1 MIRLKY
7 SYDAFWPD
15 FSGIDYPTNQGKI
28 HMRFLFNCLRMLG
41 VSSLIAASV
50 ASQAQTWPERPVRLV
65 VPFPA
70 GGATDLVAR
79 VIAQRVSKDIG
90 QQVIVDNKAGAGGT
104 IGSAEAAKAPADA
117 YTLLLTTSSTHAI
130 SPHLMPKLPYD
141 AVKDFTPI
149 AHLADAASVLLVTP
163 SLPVKTVAELID
175 YAKKHPGQLNYASSG
190 NGTIVHL
197 TTEAFKA
204 QAGIFITHVPYKGTA
219 LAIPDVIAGSVQVL
233 IDAIPSGMPHVKSG
247 RLRALAVTG
256 EKRSALAPELPTVA
270 EAGLPGFSSVTWFG
284 LYAPRGMKPELVAR
298 VHDAFEKAAH
308 APDVVESLAKLGVEP
323 APLRSP
329 AQFAAMVSAD
339 SQRWARIIR
348 ERKITL
354 E

>member
-1 MIRLKY
+1 MHFL
-7 SYDAFWPD
+7 SN
-15 FSGIDYPTNQGKI
+15 GC
-28 HMRFLFNCLRMLG
+28 RFLGAAFF
-41 VSSLIAASV
+41 IAASS
-50 ASQAQTWPERPVRLV
+50 AAQAQGWPERPVRLV

-79 VIAQRVSKDIG
+79 VIAQRVSKDTG
-90 QQVIVDNKAGAGGT
+90 QQVIVDNKAGASGT
-104 IGSAEAAKAPADA
+104 IGTAEAAKAAADG

-130 SPHLMPKLPYD
+130 SPHLMPRLPYD

-149 AHLADAASVLLVTP
+149 AHLVDAASVVLVTQ
-163 SLPVKTVAELID
+163 SLPVKTVAELIA
-175 YAKKHPGQLNYASSG
+175 YAKKHPGELNYASSG

-204 QAGIFITHVPYKGTA
+204 QAGVFMTHVPYKGTA
-219 LAIPDVIAGSVQVL
+219 LAIPDVVAGSVQVL
-233 IDAIPSGMPHVKSG
+233 IDSIPTGMPHVKTG

-256 EKRSALAPELPTVA
+256 NKRSALAPELPTVA
-270 EAGLPGFSSVTWFG
+270 EAGLPGFSSITWFG
-284 LYAPRGMKPELVAR
+284 LYAPRNMNPELVTR

-308 APDVVESLAKLGVEP
+308 APEVVESLAKLGVEP
-323 APLRSP
+323 APSGSP
-329 AQFAAMVSAD
+329 KQFAAMVSAD

-348 ERKITL
+348 DRQITL

>member
-1 MIRLKY
+1 MHFL
-7 SYDAFWPD
+7 SN
-15 FSGIDYPTNQGKI
+15 GC
-28 HMRFLFNCLRMLG
+28 RFLGAAFF
-41 VSSLIAASV
+41 IAASS
-50 ASQAQTWPERPVRLV
+50 AAQAQAWPERPVRLV

-79 VIAQRVSKDIG
+79 VIAQRVSKDTG

-104 IGSAEAAKAPADA
+104 IGTAEAAKAAADG

-130 SPHLMPKLPYD
+130 SPHLMPRLPYD

-149 AHLADAASVLLVTP
+149 AHLVDAASVVLVTQ

-175 YAKKHPGQLNYASSG
+175 HAKKHPGQLNYASSG

-197 TTEAFKA
+197 TTEAFNA
-204 QAGIFITHVPYKGTA
+204 QAGVFMTHVPYKGTV
-219 LAIPDVIAGSVQVL
+219 LAIPDVVAGSVQVL
-233 IDAIPSGMPHVKSG
+233 IDSIPTGMPHVKTG

-256 EKRSALAPELPTVA
+256 NKRSALAPELPTVA

-284 LYAPRGMKPELVAR
+284 LYAPRDMKPELVAR
-298 VHDAFEKAAH
+298 VHEAFDKAAH
-308 APDVVESLAKLGVEP
+308 APEVIDSLAKLGVEP
-323 APLRSP
+323 ASVGSP
-329 AQFAAMVSAD
+329 ARFASMVAAD

-348 ERKITL
+348 DRKISI

>member
-1 MIRLKY
+1 MHFL
-7 SYDAFWPD
+7 SN
-15 FSGIDYPTNQGKI
+15 GC
-28 HMRFLFNCLRMLG
+28 RFLGAAFF
-41 VSSLIAASV
+41 IAASS
-50 ASQAQTWPERPVRLV
+50 AAQAQAWPERPVRLV

-79 VIAQRVSKDIG
+79 VIAQRVSKDTG

-104 IGSAEAAKAPADA
+104 IGTAEAAKAAADG

-130 SPHLMPKLPYD
+130 SPHLMPRLPYD

-149 AHLADAASVLLVTP
+149 AHLVDAASIVLVTQ

-175 YAKKHPGQLNYASSG
+175 HAKKHPGQLNYASSG

-197 TTEAFKA
+197 TTEAFNA
-204 QAGIFITHVPYKGTA
+204 QAGVFMTHVPYKGTV
-219 LAIPDVIAGSVQVL
+219 LAIPDVVAGSVQVL
-233 IDAIPSGMPHVKSG
+233 IDSIPTGMPHVKTG

-256 EKRSALAPELPTVA
+256 NKRSALAPELPTVA

-284 LYAPRGMKPELVAR
+284 LYAPRDMKPELVAR
-298 VHDAFEKAAH
+298 VHEAFDKAAH
-308 APDVVESLAKLGVEP
+308 APEVIDSLAKLGVEP
-323 APLRSP
+323 ASVGSP
-329 AQFAAMVSAD
+329 ARFASMVAAD

-348 ERKITL
+348 DRKISI

>member
-1 MIRLKY
+1 
-7 SYDAFWPD
+7 
-15 FSGIDYPTNQGKI
+15 
-28 HMRFLFNCLRMLG
+28 MRFFSKGLRLLG
-41 VSSLIAASV
+41 AVSLIAVSAT
-50 ASQAQTWPERPVRLV
+50 AQAQAWPERPVRLV

-79 VIAQRVSKDIG
+79 VIAQRVSKDLG
-90 QQVIVDNKAGAGGT
+90 QQFIVDNKSGAGGT
-104 IGSAEAAKAPADA
+104 IGTAEAAKAAADG

-130 SPHLMPKLPYD
+130 SPHLMPRLPYD
-141 AVKDFTPI
+141 AVKDFTPV
-149 AHLADAASVLLVTP
+149 AHLVDAASVVLVTQ

-204 QAGIFITHVPYKGTA
+204 QAGVFMTHVPYKGTA
-219 LAIPDVIAGSVQVL
+219 LAIPDVISGSVQVL
-233 IDAIPSGMPHVKSG
+233 IDSIPTGMPHVKTG

-256 EKRSALAPELPTVA
+256 NQRSALAPELPTVA

-284 LYAPRGMKPELVAR
+284 LYAPRNMKPELVAR

-308 APDVVESLAKLGVEP
+308 APEVVESLAKLGVEP
-323 APLRSP
+323 APSGSP

-348 ERKITL
+348 DRKITL

>member
-1 MIRLKY
+1 MRLL
-7 SYDAFWPD
+7 P
-15 FSGIDYPTNQGKI
+15 
-28 HMRFLFNCLRMLG
+28 NCLRLLA
-41 VSSLIAASV
+41 VASLIAASV

-70 GGATDLVAR
+70 GGATDLIAR
-79 VIAQRVSKDIG
+79 VFAQRVSRNIG
-90 QQVIVDNKAGAGGT
+90 QQIVVDNKAGAGGT
-104 IGSAEAAKAPADA
+104 IGSAEAAKATADG
-117 YTLLLTTSSTHAI
+117 YTLLFTTSSTHAI
-130 SPHLMPKLPYD
+130 APHLVPRLPYD
-141 AVKDFTPI
+141 AARDFTPI
-149 AHLADAASVLLVTP
+149 AHAADAANLLLVTP
-163 SLPVKTVAELID
+163 SLPVKTVAELIA
-175 YAKKHPGQLNYASSG
+175 YAKKRPGELNYASSG

-204 QAGIFITHVPYKGTA
+204 QAGVFITHVPYKGTA
-219 LAIPDVIAGSVQVL
+219 LAIPDVISGSVQVL
-233 IDAIPSGMPHVKSG
+233 FDAIPSGMPHVKSG

-256 EKRSALAPELPTVA
+256 DKRSALAPELPTVA

-284 LYAPRGMKPELVAR
+284 LYAPRGMKADLVAR

-308 APDVVESLAKLGVEP
+308 APEVVESLAKLGVEP
-323 APLRSP
+323 APPGTP
-329 AQFAAMVSAD
+329 AQFAAMVAAD

>member
-1 MIRLKY
+1 
-7 SYDAFWPD
+7 
-15 FSGIDYPTNQGKI
+15 
-28 HMRFLFNCLRMLG
+28 MRFLSPVFRL
-41 VSSLIAASV
+41 VAVASLITASLAA
-50 ASQAQTWPERPVRLV
+50 QAQSWPERPVRLV

-79 VIAQRVSKDIG
+79 VIAQRVSRDIG

-104 IGSAEAAKAPADA
+104 IGSVEVAKAAADG

-130 SPHLMPKLPYD
+130 SPHLMPRLPYD

-163 SLPVKTVAELID
+163 SLPVKTMAELID
-175 YAKKHPGQLNYASSG
+175 YAKKRPGQLNYASSG

-204 QAGIFITHVPYKGTA
+204 QAGIFVTHVPYKGTA
-219 LAIPDVIAGSVQVL
+219 LAIPDVIAGSVHVL
-233 IDAIPSGMPHVKSG
+233 IDAIPSGMPHVKNA

-256 EKRSALAPELPTVA
+256 NKRSALAPELPTMA
-270 EAGLPGFSSVTWFG
+270 EAGLAGFSSVTWFG

-298 VHDAFEKAAH
+298 VHDAFDKAAH
-308 APDVVESLAKLGVEP
+308 APDVVDSLAKLGVEP
-323 APLRSP
+323 ALSRTLD
-329 AQFAAMVSAD
+329 QFASMVSAD
-339 SQRWARIIR
+339 SQRWAGIIR

>member
-1 MIRLKY
+1 MRLL
-7 SYDAFWPD
+7 S
-15 FSGIDYPTNQGKI
+15 
-28 HMRFLFNCLRMLG
+28 NCLRMLG
-41 VSSLIAASV
+41 VASLVAASV

-104 IGSAEAAKAPADA
+104 IGSAEAAKSTADG

-130 SPHLMPKLPYD
+130 SPHLMSKLPYD
-141 AVKDFTPI
+141 PIRDFTPI

-163 SLPVKTVAELID
+163 SLPVKTMAELID
-175 YAKKHPGQLNYASSG
+175 YAKKHPGELNYASSG

-233 IDAIPSGMPHVKSG
+233 IDAIPSGMPHVKSD

-298 VHDAFEKAAH
+298 VHEAFEKAAH

-323 APLRSP
+323 SPPGSP
-329 AQFAAMVSAD
+329 AKFAAMVSAD

-348 ERKITL
+348 ERKITI

>member
-1 MIRLKY
+1 
-7 SYDAFWPD
+7 
-15 FSGIDYPTNQGKI
+15 
-28 HMRFLFNCLRMLG
+28 MRFLFRVFHLAAA
-41 VSSLIAASV
+41 VSLITASLS
-50 ASQAQTWPERPVRLV
+50 AYSQAWPERPVRLV

-79 VIAQRVSKDIG
+79 VIAQRVSRDIG
-90 QQVIVDNKAGAGGT
+90 QQIIVDNKAGAGGT
-104 IGSAEAAKAPADA
+104 IGSAEAAKATADG

-130 SPHLMPKLPYD
+130 SPHLMPRLPYD
-141 AVKDFTPI
+141 AFKDFTPV

-163 SLPVKTVAELID
+163 SLPVKTMAELIA
-175 YAKKHPGQLNYASSG
+175 YAKKHPSQLNYASSG

-204 QAGIFITHVPYKGTA
+204 QAGIFMTHIPYKGTG

-233 IDAIPSGMPHVKSG
+233 IDAIPSGMPHVKNG

-256 EKRSALAPELPTVA
+256 DKRSALAPELPTIA
-270 EAGLPGFSSVTWFG
+270 EAGLTGFSSVTWFG
-284 LYAPRGMKPELVAR
+284 LYAPRGMKPDLVTR
-298 VHDAFEKAAH
+298 VHEAFEKAAH
-308 APDVVESLAKLGVEP
+308 APDVVDSLAKLGVEP
-323 APLRSP
+323 APLGTS
-329 AQFAAMVSAD
+329 AQFATMVSVD
-339 SQRWARIIR
+339 SQRWAGIIR

>member
-1 MIRLKY
+1 MLCLSRAFRL
-7 SYDAFWPD
+7 AAA
-15 FSGIDYPTNQGKI
+15 
-28 HMRFLFNCLRMLG
+28 
-41 VSSLIAASV
+41 VALITAAL
-50 ASQAQTWPERPVRLV
+50 AAQAQTQPQTWPERPVLLV

-79 VIAQRVSKDIG
+79 VIAQRVSRDIG

-104 IGSAEAAKAPADA
+104 IGSGEAAKAAADG

-130 SPHLMPKLPYD
+130 SPHLMPRLPYD
-141 AVKDFTPI
+141 AVKDFTPV

-163 SLPVKTVAELID
+163 SLPVKTMAELID
-175 YAKKHPGQLNYASSG
+175 YAKKRPGQLNYASSG

-204 QAGIFITHVPYKGTA
+204 QAGIFMTHVPYKGTA

-233 IDAIPSGMPHVKSG
+233 IDAIPSGMPHVKNG

-256 EKRSALAPELPTVA
+256 DKRSALAPELPTMA
-270 EAGLPGFSSVTWFG
+270 EAGLTGFSSVTWFG
-284 LYAPRGMKPELVAR
+284 LYAPRGMKPELVAW

-308 APDVVESLAKLGVEP
+308 APDVVDSLAKLGVEP
-323 APLRSP
+323 GPAGSP
-329 AQFAAMVSAD
+329 SQFAAMVSSD
-339 SQRWARIIR
+339 SQRWAGIIR

>member
-1 MIRLKY
+1 
-7 SYDAFWPD
+7 
-15 FSGIDYPTNQGKI
+15 
-28 HMRFLFNCLRMLG
+28 
-41 VSSLIAASV
+41 
-50 ASQAQTWPERPVRLV
+50 VRLV

-79 VIAQRVSKDIG
+79 VIAQRVSKDTG

-104 IGSAEAAKAPADA
+104 IGTAEAAKAAADG

-130 SPHLMPKLPYD
+130 SPHLMPRLPYD

-149 AHLADAASVLLVTP
+149 AHLVDAASIVLVTQ

-175 YAKKHPGQLNYASSG
+175 HAKKHPGQLNYASSG

-197 TTEAFKA
+197 TTEAFNA
-204 QAGIFITHVPYKGTA
+204 QAGVFMTHVPYKGTV
-219 LAIPDVIAGSVQVL
+219 LAIPDVVAGSVQVL
-233 IDAIPSGMPHVKSG
+233 IDSIPTGMPHVKTG

-256 EKRSALAPELPTVA
+256 NKRSALAPELPTVA

-284 LYAPRGMKPELVAR
+284 LYAPRDMKPELVAR
-298 VHDAFEKAAH
+298 VHEAFDKAAH
-308 APDVVESLAKLGVEP
+308 APEVIDSLAKLGVEP
-323 APLRSP
+323 ASVGSP
-329 AQFAAMVSAD
+329 ARFASMVAAD

-348 ERKITL
+348 DRKISI

>member
-1 MIRLKY
+1 
-7 SYDAFWPD
+7 
-15 FSGIDYPTNQGKI
+15 
-28 HMRFLFNCLRMLG
+28 MRFLSIGLRMLG
-41 VSSLIAASV
+41 AAALIAAS
-50 ASQAQTWPERPVRLV
+50 AATQAQAWPERPVRLV

-90 QQVIVDNKAGAGGT
+90 QQVIIDNKAGAGGS
-104 IGSAEAAKAPADA
+104 IGSAEAAKATADG

-130 SPHLMPKLPYD
+130 SPHLMSRLPYD
-141 AVKDFTPI
+141 AARDFTPI

-163 SLPVKTVAELID
+163 SLPVKTVSELIA

-204 QAGIFITHVPYKGTA
+204 QAGVFITHVPYKGTA
-219 LAIPDVIAGSVQVL
+219 LAIPDVISGSVQVL

-284 LYAPRGMKPELVAR
+284 LYAPRDMKPDLVAR

-308 APDVVESLAKLGVEP
+308 APDVVESLAKLGVET
-323 APLRSP
+323 APLGSP

>member
-1 MIRLKY
+1 
-7 SYDAFWPD
+7 
-15 FSGIDYPTNQGKI
+15 
-28 HMRFLFNCLRMLG
+28 MRSLFRVVHLAAA
-41 VSSLIAASV
+41 VSLITAFLPAR
-50 ASQAQTWPERPVRLV
+50 AQNWPERPVRLV

-79 VIAQRVSKDIG
+79 VIAQRVSRDIG

-104 IGSAEAAKAPADA
+104 IGSGEAAKANADG

-130 SPHLMPKLPYD
+130 SPHLMARLPYD
-141 AVKDFTPI
+141 AVKDFTPV

-163 SLPVKTVAELID
+163 SLPVKTMAELID

-204 QAGIFITHVPYKGTA
+204 QAGIFMTHVPYKGTA

-233 IDAIPSGMPHVKSG
+233 IDAIPSGMPHVRNG

-256 EKRSALAPELPTVA
+256 DKRSALAPELPTIV
-270 EAGLPGFSSVTWFG
+270 EAGLAGFSSVTWFG

-308 APDVVESLAKLGVEP
+308 APDVVDSLAKLGVEP
-323 APLRSP
+323 APPGTP
-329 AQFAAMVSAD
+329 AQFATMVSID
-339 SQRWARIIR
+339 SQRWAGIIR

>member
-1 MIRLKY
+1 
-7 SYDAFWPD
+7 
-15 FSGIDYPTNQGKI
+15 
-28 HMRFLFNCLRMLG
+28 MLG
-41 VSSLIAASV
+41 VVALIAAS
-50 ASQAQTWPERPVRLV
+50 AAAQAQTWPERPVRLV

-90 QQVIVDNKAGAGGT
+90 QQIVVDNKAGAGGT
-104 IGSAEAAKAPADA
+104 IGSAEAAKATADA

-141 AVKDFTPI
+141 AIKDFTPI

-163 SLPVKTVAELID
+163 SLPVKTVPELIA

-219 LAIPDVIAGSVQVL
+219 LAIPDVIAGSVPVL
-233 IDAIPSGMPHVKSG
+233 IDSIPSGMPHVKSG

-256 EKRSALAPELPTVA
+256 DKRSALAPELPTVA

-284 LYAPRGMKPELVAR
+284 LYAPRGMKADLVVR
-298 VHDAFEKAAH
+298 VHEAFAKAAH
-308 APDVVESLAKLGVEP
+308 APEVVESLAKLGVEP
-323 APLRSP
+323 APPGTP
-329 AQFAAMVSAD
+329 AQFAEMVSAD

>member
-1 MIRLKY
+1 MQRRAALAMLATPAI
-7 SYDAFWPD
+7 AQ
-15 FSGIDYPTNQGKI
+15 PT
-28 HMRFLFNCLRMLG
+28 
-41 VSSLIAASV
+41 
-50 ASQAQTWPERPVRLV
+50 RPVRLV

-79 VIAQRVSKDIG
+79 VIAQRVSRDIG
-90 QQVIVDNKAGAGGT
+90 QQIIVDNKAGAGGT
-104 IGSAEAAKAPADA
+104 IGSAEAAKATADG

-130 SPHLMPKLPYD
+130 SPHLMPRLPYD
-141 AVKDFTPI
+141 AVKDFTPV

-163 SLPVKTVAELID
+163 SLPVKTMAELIA
-175 YAKKHPGQLNYASSG
+175 YAKKHPSQLNYASSG

-204 QAGIFITHVPYKGTA
+204 QAGIFMTHIPYKGTG

-233 IDAIPSGMPHVKSG
+233 IDAIPSGMPHVKNG

-256 EKRSALAPELPTVA
+256 DKRSALAPELPTIA
-270 EAGLPGFSSVTWFG
+270 EAGLTGFSSVTWFG
-284 LYAPRGMKPELVAR
+284 LYAPRGMKPDLVTR
-298 VHDAFEKAAH
+298 VHEAFEKAAH
-308 APDVVESLAKLGVEP
+308 APDVVDSLAKLGVEP
-323 APLRSP
+323 APLGTS
-329 AQFAAMVSAD
+329 AQFATMVSVD
-339 SQRWARIIR
+339 SQRWAGIIR

>member
-1 MIRLKY
+1 MACLSR
-7 SYDAFWPD
+7 AF
-15 FSGIDYPTNQGKI
+15 Q
-28 HMRFLFNCLRMLG
+28 LLAAL
-41 VSSLIAASV
+41 SLTAASLS
-50 ASQAQTWPERPVRLV
+50 AQAQTQPQAWTERPVRLL

-79 VIAQRVSKDIG
+79 VIAQRVSRDIG
-90 QQVIVDNKAGAGGT
+90 QQVIIDNKAGAGGT
-104 IGSAEAAKAPADA
+104 IGSSEAAKATADG

-130 SPHLMPKLPYD
+130 SPHLMPRLPYD
-141 AVKDFTPI
+141 AVKDFTPV

-163 SLPVKTVAELID
+163 SLPVKTMAELIA

-204 QAGIFITHVPYKGTA
+204 QAGIFMTHVPYKGTA

-233 IDAIPSGMPHVKSG
+233 IDAIPSGMPHVKAG

-256 EKRSALAPELPTVA
+256 DKRSALAPELPTIA
-270 EAGLPGFSSVTWFG
+270 EAGLAGFSSVTWFG

-298 VHDAFEKAAH
+298 VHDAFDKAAH
-308 APDVVESLAKLGVEP
+308 APEVVDSLAKLGVEP
-323 APLRSP
+323 APP
-329 AQFAAMVSAD
+329 GTPVQFAAMVSSD
-339 SQRWARIIR
+339 SQRWAGIIR